1 MPIGSGVHGPSR
13 ALMATA
19 DNLIWLL
26 TCSILV
32 MLMQAGFLCLETG
45 LTRSKNSINVAVKN
59 LADLGVSIIAF
70 WVIGFGL
77 MFGASE
83 SGWLGG
89 DLFLADLGA
98 LGPSSTVFFLFQA
111 LFCGTAVTI
120 MSGAVAGRL
129 RFAWYLGLSLALTA
143 LVYPLF
149 GHWAWNSDGWLA
161 RAGFVDFA
169 GATVVHSVGGWAG
182 LAIILILGP
191 RAGRFG
197 SGGTAPVTGS
207 NLSFATLGALLLW
220 VGWVG
225 FNGGS
230 LLRYDEQVVSVIA
243 NTAMA
248 GAAGLVTALAVGWR
262 RDRVVRVTAP
272 INGLLAGLVSV
283 TASAHV
289 VSTRAS
295 VLLGVIGA
303 LVCCA
308 VEDALERRKIDDA
321 VGAVPVHLGAGMW
334 GTIAVAFFGDRD
346 ELGTGLSFGAQLSVQ
361 VLGVVVAGLWTF
373 GLVYT
378 VARMLDRRW
387 PLRVSAEDEL
397 VGLNVSEHGA
407 TSDLVDMFRTMEAQ
421 VGLDDLDSRV
431 PEHAQTEVGQ
441 IGRQYNRILDA
452 LSDSQREL
460 DYTDQVASSDP
471 LTGALN
477 RRGLMAALDALGGRP
492 VSVLMFDVVG
502 FGTINGSLGYSAGDE
517 VLIQS
522 AIRLQERLG
531 DRWTFGRWGG
541 DEFVAIAD
549 GFPEIDASLV
559 SRVVCS
565 LPLGGQVGVS
575 MRAGALRALA
585 GLESEEVIRR
595 ATYALDES
603 KRSGL
608 AVVEFDDELA
618 GRYLRGREL
627 ASQLDGS
634 LPDDRIVPVGQ
645 TLFRDGRLV
654 GVELLA
660 RWRNDD
666 GSIEPP
672 ASFLQ
677 ILVEHGLMAALDR
690 HMVEAA
696 IIFACGFD
704 PSVRPWISV
713 NISAPCLAVTGFVE
727 EVENL
732 LIRFDADPSS
742 LVFEITETD
751 QVAAS
756 NDWLEGARKIRELGI
771 GLAIDDLGSGYSSIE
786 RMGRLPITH
795 VKFDRSLVAA
805 ADGPIGGVMQ
815 SVVDYARQAGIVT
828 VAEGIETKAQHE
840 SVQAFGIDVMQG
852 FLFSRPVA
860 LSDVTAAV
868 LAQGPVGEPVT

>member
-1 MPIGSGVHGPSR
+1 MERDVNGPSC

-19 DNLIWLL
+19 ENLIWLV

-59 LADLGVSIIAF
+59 LADLGISVLTF
-70 WVIGFGL
+70 WVLGFGL

-83 SGWLGG
+83 AGWFGR
-89 DLFLADLGA
+89 DLFVADLGS
-98 LGPSSTVFFLFQA
+98 LGSASTVFFLFQA

-129 RFAWYLGLSLALTA
+129 RFVWYLGLSVVLTA

-149 GHWAWNSDGWLA
+149 GHWVWNSGGWLA

-169 GATVVHSVGGWAG
+169 GGTVVHSVGGWAG

-191 RAGRFG
+191 RSGRFG
-197 SGGTAPVTGS
+197 SDDPAQVTGS

-230 LLRYDEQVVSVIA
+230 LMRYDEQAASVIT
-243 NTAMA
+243 NTTMA
-248 GAAGLVTALAVGWR
+248 GAAGLVTALAVYWR
-262 RDRVVRVTAP
+262 RDRVVKVTAP

-283 TASAHV
+283 TASANV
-289 VSTRAS
+289 VSTRDA
-295 VLLGVIGA
+295 VLLGAVGA
-303 LVCCA
+303 LVCLA
-308 VEDALERRKIDDA
+308 VESALERRKVDDA

-334 GTIAVAFFGDRD
+334 GTIAVAFFGDR
-346 ELGTGLSFGAQLSVQ
+346 EALGTGLSLGGQLAVQ
-361 VLGVVVAGLWTF
+361 VLGVAVAGLWTF
-373 GLVYT
+373 GLVYM
-378 VARMLDRRW
+378 VARILNRRW
-387 PLRVSAEDEL
+387 PLRVSADDEL

-407 TSDLVDMFRTMEAQ
+407 TSDLVDLFRTMEAQ
-421 VGLDDLDSRV
+421 VGLDNLDSRM
-431 PEHAQTEVGQ
+431 PEHAQTEAGQ

-452 LSDSQREL
+452 LSASQREL
-460 DYTDQVASSDP
+460 DYTDRVASSDP
-471 LTGALN
+471 LTDTLN
-477 RRGLMAALDALGGRP
+477 RRGLMAALDALDGRA

-502 FGTINGSLGYSAGDE
+502 FGSINGSLGYSVGDE

-522 AIRLQERLG
+522 AMRLQERLG
-531 DRWTFGRWGG
+531 DQWTFGRWGG
-541 DEFVAIAD
+541 DEFVAITE
-549 GFPEIDASLV
+549 GFPEIDTSLV

-565 LPLGGQVGVS
+565 LPLGGQVGISIRV
-575 MRAGALRALA
+575 GALRALA
-585 GLESEEVIRR
+585 GLDSEEVIRR

-608 AVVEFDDELA
+608 AIVEFDHELA
-618 GRYLRGREL
+618 GRYVRGREL

-634 LPDDRIVPVGQ
+634 LPDSRIVPVGQ
-645 TLFRDGRLV
+645 TLFSDGQLV

-672 ASFLQ
+672 ASFLR
-677 ILVEHGLMAALDR
+677 ILMEHGLMTALDR
-690 HMVEAA
+690 HMIEAA

-704 PSVRPWISV
+704 PSARPWISV
-713 NISAPCLAVTGFVE
+713 NVSAPSLAVIGFVE
-727 EVENL
+727 EVEDL
-732 LIRFDADPSS
+732 LIRYDADPSS
-742 LVFEITETD
+742 LVIEITETE
-751 QVAAS
+751 QVAMS
-756 NDWLEGARKIRELGI
+756 NDWLEGARKVRELGV

-805 ADGPIGGVMQ
+805 SDGPIGGVMQ

-828 VAEGIETKAQHE
+828 VAEGIETDAEHE
-840 SVQAFGIDVMQG
+840 SVQAFGVDVMQG

-868 LAQGPVGEPVT
+868 LAQWSVGEPVT